1 MIFLSSRKIFC
12 GKSKINRPE
21 GERDRE
27 SGRGIEKIDRYCQ
40 KRDMGQM
47 SHTKEGTR
55 FVRFSRFENVQMD
68 RGSLL
73 GKRALK
79 VIRIRQEP
87 IFEKFK
93 IY

>member
-1 MIFLSSRKIFC
+1 MK
-12 GKSKINRPE
+12 G
-21 GERDRE
+21 DRE
-27 SGRGIEKIDRYCQ
+27 FGRGIEKIDRCCQ

-55 FVRFSRFENVQMD
+55 FVRNSRFENVQMD

-79 VIRIRQEP
+79 VIGNRQEP
-87 IFEKFK
+87 IFEKLK

>member
-12 GKSKINRPE
+12 GKSKIKRPE

-87 IFEKFK
+87 IFEKLK